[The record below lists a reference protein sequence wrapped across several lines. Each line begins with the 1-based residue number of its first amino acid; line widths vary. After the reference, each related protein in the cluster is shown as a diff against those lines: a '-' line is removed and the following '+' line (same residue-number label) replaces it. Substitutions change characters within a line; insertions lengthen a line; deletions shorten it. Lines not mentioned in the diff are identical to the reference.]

1 MMKPHIKLAEART
14 FDGGRM
20 TLFEHD
26 GEYSMNIDGQEL
38 MRSRVNA
45 SEKLL
50 GKVGVACL
58 NSDGERRVLI
68 GGLGLGFTLAS
79 ALKGCGQKT
88 KVEVVELIPEVVDW
102 NREYLK
108 PLNGNLL
115 EDDRVEVVVKD
126 VTRVIRKSKPGTYD
140 AILMDVDN
148 GPVAMVAKGNFS
160 LYSNNGIR
168 AIRAA
173 LKSNGRAV
181 FWSAGTDLL
190 FVERLRRNGFRVIPT
205 PAKVHDGAKR
215 AAYMLY
221 VADKA

>member
-1 MMKPHIKLAEART
+1 MKPHIKLAET
-14 FDGGRM
+14 ITSDGAKM
-20 TLFEHD
+20 ALFEHD
-26 GEYSMNIDGQEL
+26 GDYSLSMDGQVF
-38 MRSRVNA
+38 MRSKLSA

-50 GKVGVACL
+50 GEVGVARLDTTAEC
-58 NSDGERRVLI
+58 RVLI
-68 GGLGLGFTLAS
+68 GGLGLGFTLA
-79 ALKGCGQKT
+79 KT
-88 KVEVVELIPEVVDW
+88 FKASGPKTTIEVVEFTAEVVDW

-108 PLNGNLL
+108 PLNGTLL
-115 EDDRVEVVVKD
+115 DDQRVEVVIKD
-126 VTRVIRKSKPGTYD
+126 VTCVIRKSKPGTYN
-140 AILMDVDN
+140 AILLDVDN
-148 GPVAMVAKGNFS
+148 GPVSMVTKGNFS

-181 FWSAGTDLL
+181 FWSAGTDPL

-205 PAKVHDGAKR
+205 PAKVHEGAKR